1 MSSQIEIT
9 KEIIKYINHYGYQKD
24 PVVKNLVNE
33 TKKLGNVSRM
43 QISPEQGKFLEL
55 IVKITNAKKCLE
67 IGRFTGLSTLCIAR
81 GLSKNGK
88 IIAIDNSKEFLPTAQ
103 KFWKIA
109 KVEKKIKSIIGEGK
123 DILQKYVKKNLIFY
137 LIFIDADKKNYNLYY
152 ELSIKLI
159 SKNGLIIIDNM
170 LWGGRVVNKKNKDK
184 TSKKIDDLNKKIL
197 KDKRIEFLLLPLA
210 DGLSLIKKK

>member
-1 MSSQIEIT
+1 
-9 KEIIKYINHYGYQKD
+9 
-24 PVVKNLVNE
+24 
-33 TKKLGNVSRM
+33 M

-55 IVKITNAKKCLE
+55 IVKITNAKKCLD

-109 KVEKKIKSIIGEGK
+109 KVEKKIKTIIGEGK
-123 DILQKYVKKNLIFY
+123 DILQKYVKKNLIFD